1 MNNKRSKISVVGAG
15 AALLGSA
22 AQAFA
27 QGGAGSPGQDAAEQ
41 RSQSFQAVQGAQRED
56 VAGGPLLLAAYG
68 VIWVIVLLYV
78 IRLVRLQ
85 ARSQADVERLE
96 RVLAKEA
103 APGAR

>member
-1 MNNKRSKISVVGAG
+1 MNKQSKISVVAAG
-15 AALLGSA
+15 AALFGSA
-22 AQAFA
+22 ARALAQAGA
-27 QGGAGSPGQDAAEQ
+27 AGSPGQDAAEQ
-41 RSQSFQAVQGAQRED
+41 RSQSFQAVQGAQHED

-85 ARSQADVERLE
+85 SRSQADVERLE
-96 RVLAKEA
+96 RVLSKEA